1 MKFKRNVLEQETDY
15 SMPPSTQEIKIMPS
29 TLETI
34 DTGFYNHIND
44 QFNISVS
51 TNDGFKKVPVVW
63 IGAERAFQ
71 VKNDYRLRTTD
82 GQIILPVMTVERT
95 SVAKDPA
102 FKGGV
107 QANVINEIANPR
119 GYRGGG
125 LPIARTINQE
135 KTRNFANADQNRRSG
150 ANGNVKRE
158 FTRQNKK
165 IVYNT
170 IIMPAPTYLSINYSI
185 TLRTEYQQQM
195 NTMLT
200 PFITRT
206 GNINSFIFEENNH
219 RFEAFI
225 QQDFTQNNNLATM
238 AMDERMFL
246 TKIDVKVL
254 GYLIGDGINNP
265 EPQSI
270 IHENIFEIKPIR
282 ERTIV
287 GDEKPW
293 RTDNKKYRE

>member
-1 MKFKRNVLEQETDY
+1 
-15 SMPPSTQEIKIMPS
+15 MP
-29 TLETI
+29 
-34 DTGFYNHIND
+34 
-44 QFNISVS
+44 
-51 TNDGFKKVPVVW
+51 
-63 IGAERAFQ
+63 FQ

-150 ANGNVKRE
+150 ANKD
-158 FTRQNKK
+158 
-165 IVYNT
+165 
-170 IIMPAPTYLSINYSI
+170 
-185 TLRTEYQQQM
+185 QQQM

-206 GNINSFIFEENNH
+206 GNINSFIFEENKH

-246 TKIDVKVL
+246 TKIDIKVL

-270 IHENIFEIKPIR
+270 IHENIVEIKPIR